1 MTIKSIRGLGFNVV
15 KKPNQSFLIIKDGVS
30 VEIKKVTDTKF
41 SYGENPPTADVNE
54 LIQQIGF

>member
-1 MTIKSIRGLGFNVV
+1 MTIKSIKDLGFNIV
-15 KKPNQSFLIIKDGVS
+15 KKPNQRFLVTKNGVS

-41 SYGENPPTADVNE
+41 SYAGNSPTANVNE